1 MQQYIIRRLL
11 LNVPVLLLVSL
22 IIFFL
27 IRLLPGDT
35 IMAMVAEAGNIDPAT
50 LGAIRAELGLDR
62 PPLEAYLVWLGR
74 VLQGDLGTS
83 FWAGGRPVTD
93 LWAKALPI
101 SLELSLFSILIAL
114 IIALPLGIISAIRQ
128 DTTADYAARAL
139 SIAGLS
145 VPSFWSGTMVI
156 VWAAIWFKWSAP
168 LNYVSPF
175 QNLGLNLQQF
185 LLPALIEGSV
195 LSATTARLTR
205 SAMLEVLRE
214 DYIRTAWAKG
224 LKEQVIISRH
234 ALRNALIPIVTVIGN
249 QLRIL
254 LGGLVIIEVLFN
266 LPGMGRLTYDAILQ
280 RDYGVIQAN
289 VLLIAFVVVSLNLI
303 VDVLYAWLDPRI
315 RDVYAR

>member
-1 MQQYIIRRLL
+1 
-11 LNVPVLLLVSL
+11 
-22 IIFFL
+22 
-27 IRLLPGDT
+27 
-35 IMAMVAEAGNIDPAT
+35 
-50 LGAIRAELGLDR
+50 
-62 PPLEAYLVWLGR
+62 
-74 VLQGDLGTS
+74 
-83 FWAGGRPVTD
+83 
-93 LWAKALPI
+93 
-101 SLELSLFSILIAL
+101 
-114 IIALPLGIISAIRQ
+114 
-128 DTTADYAARAL
+128 
-139 SIAGLS
+139 
-145 VPSFWSGTMVI
+145 
-156 VWAAIWFKWSAP
+156 
-168 LNYVSPF
+168 
-175 QNLGLNLQQF
+175 
-185 LLPALIEGSV
+185 
-195 LSATTARLTR
+195 LTR